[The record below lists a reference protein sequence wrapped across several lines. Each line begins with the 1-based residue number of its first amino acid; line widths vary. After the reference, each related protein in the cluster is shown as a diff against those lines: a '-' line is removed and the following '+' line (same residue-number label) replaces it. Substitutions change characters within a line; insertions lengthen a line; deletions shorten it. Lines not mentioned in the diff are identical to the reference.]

1 MAAPLPPDPLDDDPP
16 QDLMLPPLEAAV
28 EKRSVS
34 IQGHRT
40 SVSLEAP
47 FWRVLKRAARARG
60 ISLGALVAAIDA
72 ARRVDR
78 VNLSSALRLFALAE
92 AESRAAVALSD
103 PEATLRGPSEDP
115 SDQL

>member
-1 MAAPLPPDPLDDDPP
+1 MAAPLPPAPLDDDPP

-47 FWRVLKRAARARG
+47 FWRVLKRAARTRG

-72 ARRVDR
+72 ARRVDQ

-92 AESRAAVALSD
+92 AENRAVTRLSE
-103 PEATLRGPSEDP
+103 PAPSAQSPSEDA
-115 SDQL
+115 SDAQ

>member
-1 MAAPLPPDPLDDDPP
+1 MAALPPDPLDDDDPP
-16 QDLMLPPLEAAV
+16 QDLALPPLEAAV

-40 SVSLEAP
+40 SVSLETP
-47 FWRVLKRAARARG
+47 FWRVLKQAARDRG
-60 ISLGALVAAIDA
+60 MSLGALVAAIDA

-92 AESRAAVALSD
+92 AER
-103 PEATLRGPSEDP
+103 RGPAPRFGHEPAVQSPREDAAGEV
-115 SDQL
+115 